1 MASEKSRKKV
11 LDFGRKIAH
20 HNGTL
25 LLLAQG
31 VANKYIQTMYY
42 AEWPFPVDYLT
53 FIFRN

>member
-11 LDFGRKIAH
+11 LDFGRKIAR

-42 AEWPFPVDYLT
+42 AEWPFLVDYLT